1 MHHGKGFNEFKDHLG
16 KKVHHKDA
24 TYANR
29 ADSAEKVVDYK
40 QYLNSAPAPAYKSKE
55 KSGFLKKRAKG
66 LAIAGIGLAVASMD
80 AMFPPVGIPIAAA
93 VAIGAVSTAVIAGA
107 GVAYGKQY
115 LDAKH
120 EQQKLQDEAT
130 KERTDLSKDLV
141 QAAKT
146 EAAKPS
152 ATVEADKSKAPT
164 TTNDEAST
172 HAVAERLSSPNP
184 TEATHQVAIQPQPTL
199 HETEHP
205 QPTSVEQTTEDL
217 RQQEEEY
224 LANPANHSSAEQLHI
239 LEIATPETI
248 KKVEPSPV
256 QTTTL
261 EIIPEAANE
270 DDDEDE
276 DEEGEGMGR
285 PT

>member
-1 MHHGKGFNEFKDHLG
+1 MHHGKGFNEFKDHLE

-24 TYANR
+24 TYAKR

-40 QYLNSAPAPAYKSKE
+40 QYLNSAPAPAHKSKE
-55 KSGFLKKRAKG
+55 KSGFLKKLAKG
-66 LAIAGIGLAVASMD
+66 LAVAGIGLAIA
-80 AMFPPVGIPIAAA
+80 AMAAVFPPVGIPIAAA

-115 LDAKH
+115 LDAKQEH
-120 EQQKLQDEAT
+120 QKLQDEA
-130 KERTDLSKDLV
+130 D
-141 QAAKT
+141 KT
-146 EAAKPS
+146 
-152 ATVEADKSKAPT
+152 KAPT
-164 TTNDEAST
+164 TSDDAPT
-172 HAVAERLSSPNP
+172 HAVAESLNSPNP

-261 EIIPEAANE
+261 ETIQEAVN
-270 DDDEDE
+270 EDE